1 MEFRR
6 VLFRSVAFAQAQIE
20 READDRA
27 VRIIGC
33 EDVAIDRIDRG
44 CGIDEGRAQAH
55 LLRRAIGPAGRID
68 DVIERA
74 SKRLEIIV
82 EAALAR
88 AVDEQRAIILGEIG
102 RASCGERVSVRV
114 DLGGRR
120 IIKKKKAKY
129 ISISV
134 NIAKQKKEQ

>member
-1 MEFRR
+1 MCKAA
-6 VLFRSVAFAQAQIE
+6 VVPFAQAQIE

-55 LLRRAIGPAGRID
+55 LLRRALGPAGRLD
-68 DVIERA
+68 DVLERA

-82 EAALAR
+82 E
-88 AVDEQRAIILGEIG
+88 EIG
-102 RASCGERVSVRV
+102 RESCRERVCQYVEISGAAVS
-114 DLGGRR
+114 L
-120 IIKKKKAKY
+120 KKKKKHNKEDM
-129 ISISV
+129 
-134 NIAKQKKEQ
+134 NI